1 MITYSELCKLPT
13 YELRLQALMLN
24 DNNYKSPRE
33 KSMNFFKSNIWRP
46 LRRDIIMRDLGY
58 DLGVEGVDI
67 YGKILVH
74 HIDPIELKD
83 IETLSDK
90 LLNPENLITVSLRT
104 HNIIHYGKIE
114 IIEERKPGDTILW

>member
-33 KSMNFFKSNIWRP
+33 KSMNFFKSNIWIP

-67 YGKILVH
+67 YGKIFVH

-114 IIEERKPGDTILW
+114 ILEERKPGDTILW